1 MDKRYSSGKMLFF
14 RTQADEADVDGI
26 DDQLRIRADRL
37 VSIQPASATTVDMLF
52 HSVKN
57 NILMNNDQLSYDKVT
72 LTVTLGDIQEVMDAI
87 VSKINSY
94 PHSNG
99 FIVIADDCT
108 TTDSATSALD
118 NLTIPAVYAHPSI
131 SGIASIT
138 VAAKSYPSVLPSM
151 TSGGAT
157 TALGATTAM
166 AVNTNYHT
174 IATQI
179 DATVPSAAAG
189 KAGDWITVNY
199 TTVINNGATHT
210 YTTTTDATFTAG
222 SYVTRVGGGVASGI
236 DVSDGSAKNILTID
250 GDTNGDGGIGT
261 VVKFVNQTGTT
272 DGWAVEALVLNQ
284 GDGSAAMAG
293 ATAFS

>member
-1 MDKRYSSGKMLFF
+1 MRNNNLMLFF
-14 RTQADEADVDGI
+14 RDVADEANSNGI
-26 DDQLRIRADRL
+26 DDQLCIPASRL
-37 VSIQPASATTVDMLF
+37 VSISPATDTTIEMDFL
-52 HSVKN
+52 SVKN
-57 NILMNNDQLSYDKVT
+57 NELAHNEQLAYDTVT
-72 LTVTLGDIQEVMDAI
+72 LTVTQGDTEEVLAAIIQ
-87 VSKINSY
+87 KINSH
-94 PHSNG
+94 PHGDG
-99 FIVIADDCT
+99 FLVIADDCT
-108 TTDSATSALD
+108 TTDPATGSDA
-118 NLTIPAVYAHPSI
+118 TISAVYAHPSI
-131 SGIASIT
+131 GGVASIS
-138 VAAKSYPSVLPSM
+138 VAAELYRSQLPSM

-236 DVSDGSAKNILTID
+236 DVSDGSAKNVLTID

-284 GDGSAAMAG
+284 GNGSAAMAG